1 VTAKPRSR
9 TFEVLLLVVVV
20 AVAVPVIVV
29 AARGLGSRDGAAV
42 APVTVSK
49 DVQSCASCWIDNG
62 SPSPDFPGEAVIEG
76 GAQVLRVGLVEG
88 YYRPNR
94 FTVTSDLPVTVIFT
108 GYAEDCLGEPEFPEL
123 GVKGNL
129 DTGTLTLDL
138 GRLKPGTYIWTCS
151 MGVNEGKIT
160 VK

>member
-1 VTAKPRSR
+1 MTAKPGSR
-9 TFEVLLLVVVV
+9 GFEILLLVVVV
-20 AVAVPVIVV
+20 AVAVPVIVMV
-29 AARGLGSRDGAAV
+29 SRALGSGDGAPV

-49 DVQSCASCWIDNG
+49 DVQSCASCWLDNG

-76 GAQVLRVGLVEG
+76 GVQLLRVGLVDG

-94 FTVTSDLPVTVIFT
+94 FVVNTDLPVTVIFT
-108 GYAEDCLGEPEFPEL
+108 GRANDCLGEPEFPEL
-123 GVKGNL
+123 GVKGKL
-129 DTGTLTLDL
+129 SKGTLTLAL
-138 GRLKPGTYIWTCS
+138 GRLKPGTYTWTCS